1 MNETKCINT
10 IKTNYKKT
18 SNPKIYREIEKGI
31 MGYIPKYFPG
41 LGPITST
48 TPGTNWAIVGTCS
61 AKIPI
66 SPSVVDKLTWV
77 TSSAL

>member
-48 TPGTNWAIVGTCS
+48 TPGTN
-61 AKIPI
+61 
-66 SPSVVDKLTWV
+66 
-77 TSSAL
+77 